1 VDGRLA
7 ELLDVLTFFLLR
19 FFAFFFSILTHKIS
33 LCRKKYLYNAV
44 FDERTV
50 ILSDQ
55 FISKIVS
62 AEAGT
67 MTFSKKD
74 HQDVS

>member
-1 VDGRLA
+1 MEG
-7 ELLDVLTFFLLR
+7 
-19 FFAFFFSILTHKIS
+19 SITSGQQHSIATAQS
-33 LCRKKYLYNAV
+33 IKKYLYNAV